1 LGSLVVES
9 LEYRSDTPVWFGQLA
24 GRPWAML
31 LDSVGQPGGRYD
43 IVVAEPCATLE
54 TRGEVTEIRGQ
65 GGGVSHSTHD
75 PLDLLRRLLGPPST
89 GRSGPARDLPF
100 VGGAL
105 GWLSYDLGR
114 RIERLPATA
123 VDPLGLP
130 ELALGIYDWAL
141 VVDHGSRT
149 AHLVGRG
156 GADSDARA
164 SLRFAY
170 GFRAEPR
177 HLGFRT
183 WGPVETS
190 LGPAA
195 YRHCFERIQAYIHAG
210 DCYQVNLARRLS
222 VRADGDPWTAYRR
235 LRELSPAPF
244 SAYLNTPA
252 GIVLSASPERFLR
265 VRGGEVET
273 SPIKGT
279 APRGATPEED
289 LALAE
294 ALRRS
299 PKDRA
304 ENLMIVDL
312 LRNDLGRTCAIG
324 SVRVDALFELRTF
337 ASLHHLV
344 STVRGRLAPGQD
356 ALSLLKGAFPGGSIT
371 GAPKIRAMEII
382 EELEGERR
390 GVYCGAIGYLGF
402 DGSMDTSIAIR
413 TAVYR
418 RGRLWFWAG
427 GGIVADSDPGREW
440 EEIEVKARPILDL
453 VAGFG
458 AEGQAERAKGPGP
471 SAEAPDTHKPLS
483 RDPSRGPRR
492 MVP

>member
-1 LGSLVVES
+1 
-9 LEYRSDTPVWFGQLA
+9 
-24 GRPWAML
+24 ML

-43 IVVAEPCATLE
+43 IVVAEPRATLE
-54 TRGEVTEIRGQ
+54 TRGEVTEIREPHGA
-65 GGGVSHSTHD
+65 SYSTLD
-75 PLDLLRRLLGPPST
+75 PFDLLRRLMGPPLVAL
-89 GRSGPARDLPF
+89 SGPARDLPF

-123 VDPLGLP
+123 ADPLGLP

-141 VVDHGSRT
+141 VVDHGARK
-149 AHLVGRG
+149 AHLVGRVG
-156 GADSDARA
+156 TDSDARA
-164 SLRFAY
+164 SLRLAY
-170 GFRAEPR
+170 GFRAEPC
-177 HLGFRT
+177 HQGFRT

-195 YRHCFERIQAYIHAG
+195 YRHCFERLQAYIQAG
-210 DCYQVNLARRLS
+210 DCYQVNLARRLW
-222 VRADGDPWTAYRR
+222 VRAEGDPWTAYSR
-235 LRELSPAPF
+235 LRELSPAPL

-252 GIVLSASPERFLR
+252 GTVLSASPERFLR

-279 APRGATPEED
+279 APRGATPAED

-294 ALRRS
+294 ALRCS

-312 LRNDLGRTCAIG
+312 LRNDLGRACAIG
-324 SVRVDALFELRTF
+324 SVRVDALFELQTF
-337 ASLHHLV
+337 ANLHHLV
-344 STVRGRLAPGQD
+344 STVGGRLAPGQD

-382 EELEGERR
+382 EELEAERR

-413 TAVYR
+413 TAVHR

-427 GGIVADSDPGREW
+427 GGIVADSDPDREW
-440 EEIEVKARPILDL
+440 AEIGVKARPMLDL
-453 VAGFG
+453 VG
-458 AEGQAERAKGPGP
+458 AFRVEAELPVP
-471 SAEAPDTHKPLS
+471 AEARCRALS
-483 RDPSRGPRR
+483 GAPPRR
-492 MVP
+492 G